1 MKIGASMKIV
11 VRADASLTIGSGHI
25 MRCLTLADRLEQQGH
40 DITFICRAHDGHLA
54 DLIEQKGFAVQLLA
68 KGDTADFIKQHA
80 HSEWL
85 GASESDDFAQCQ
97 PMLQAL
103 KPDWLIIDHY
113 AIGKN
118 WEQQAKRLLPNL
130 KILAIDDLADRAH
143 DCEILL
149 DQNFGRKNEDY
160 QSLVPNHCQCLLGT
174 RYTLLRDEFA
184 NWRAI
189 SLDRRTSV
197 QPPNNILVNLGGVD
211 NDNVTLKI
219 LQSLN
224 TFVQQSEQAFNVTV
238 VMGKTAPHIK
248 SVQRFAKHASF
259 ACAVL
264 VNVTNMA
271 QLMANADLAI
281 GAAGSTTWERCC
293 LCLPMVLIVLAD
305 NQQVIAE
312 ALADKNVVKVV
323 TDMAALDE
331 QLPRLLSE
339 LADNYKKFSRQ
350 SAKLVDGQGA
360 KRVAHWIEFAQK
372 FQHSQVRQ
380 ATQADSQMIW
390 QWRNHIDVRQ
400 WMFGQDEIALADHN
414 KWYRKQLD
422 HANVHLLIFETDVSK
437 GGEPMGLVNVTQM
450 TADKYQTLQLANT
463 HAPNPNASNPNSLSA
478 NEKTAS
484 WGFYL
489 SPNSAKG
496 QGLGFALGVL
506 AIAQIFNTTAIG
518 KITAQVLAYNTASLA
533 LHRKLGFSETGVLKQ
548 HFGVGDKVY
557 DVVEFEL
564 KSQDFL
570 F

>member
-1 MKIGASMKIV
+1 MKIMF
-11 VRADASLTIGSGHI
+11 RADASLTMGSGHI
-25 MRCLTLADRLEQQGH
+25 MRCLTLADRLKQQGH
-40 DITFICRAHDGHLA
+40 DISFICRAHDGHLA
-54 DLIEQKGFAVQLLA
+54 DLIGQKGFAVQLLA
-68 KGDTADFIKQHA
+68 KSETADFIKQHA

-85 GASESDDFAQCQ
+85 GASESDDFAECQ

-130 KILAIDDLADRAH
+130 KILAIDDLADRTH

-160 QSLVPNHCQCLLGT
+160 QPLVPSHCQRLLGT

-184 NWRAI
+184 SWRAM
-189 SLDRRTSV
+189 SLNRRKSV

-224 TFVQQSEQAFNVTV
+224 TFVQQSAQAFNVTV
-238 VMGKTAPHIK
+238 VMGKTAPHIE

-271 QLMANADLAI
+271 ELMANADLAI

-293 LCLPMVLIVLAD
+293 LGLPMVLIVLAD
-305 NQQVIAE
+305 NQQVIAK
-312 ALADKNVVKVV
+312 ALADKNLVKVV
-323 TDMAALDE
+323 TDIARLDE

-339 LADNYKKFSRQ
+339 IADNYKKFSRQ

-360 KRVAHWIEFAQK
+360 KRVAHWIEFSQK
-372 FQHSQVRQ
+372 FQHCQVRQ
-380 ATQADSQMIW
+380 ATQADTQMIW
-390 QWRNHIDVRQ
+390 QWRNHVDVRR
-400 WMFGQDEIALADHN
+400 WMFGQDEIALADHE
-414 KWYRKQLD
+414 KWYGKQLD
-422 HANVHLLIFETDVSK
+422 RANVHLLIFEVA
-437 GGEPMGLVNVTQM
+437 GERMGLVNVTQM
-450 TADKYQTLQLANT
+450 TVEKYQTLNAAKNTAND
-463 HAPNPNASNPNSLSA
+463 NS
-478 NEKTAS
+478 AS

-489 SPNSAKG
+489 SPNSPKG

-506 AIAQIFNTTAIG
+506 AIAQIFNTTDIG

-548 HFGVGDKVY
+548 HFGVGEKVY

>member
-1 MKIGASMKIV
+1 MKIV
-11 VRADASLTIGSGHI
+11 VRADASLTMGSGHI
-25 MRCLTLADRLEQQGH
+25 MRCLTLADGLKQQGH
-40 DITFICRAHDGHLA
+40 DISFICRQHDGHLA
-54 DLIEQKGFAVQLLA
+54 DLIGQKGFAVQLLA
-68 KGDTADFIKQHA
+68 KSKTADFIKQHV

-85 GASESDDFAQCQ
+85 DASESDDFAECK
-97 PMLQAL
+97 PILQAL

-130 KILAIDDLADRAH
+130 KILAIDDLADRTH

-160 QSLVPNHCQCLLGT
+160 QPLVPSDCQRLLGT

-184 NWRAI
+184 SWRAM
-189 SLDRRTSV
+189 SLNRRKSV

-224 TFVQQSEQAFNVTV
+224 TFVQQSTQAFNVTV
-238 VMGKTAPHIK
+238 VMGKTAPHI
-248 SVQRFAKHASF
+248 VRIQDFAKQANFPCH
-259 ACAVL
+259 VI
-264 VNVTNMA
+264 VNANNMA
-271 QLMANADLAI
+271 ELMANADLAI

-293 LCLPMVLIVLAD
+293 LGLPMVLIVLAD
-305 NQQVIAE
+305 NQQVIAK

-339 LADNYKKFSRQ
+339 IADNYKKFSRQ

-372 FQHSQVRQ
+372 FQHCQLRQ
-380 ATQADSQMIW
+380 ATQADTQMIW
-390 QWRNHIDVRQ
+390 QWRNHIDVRR
-400 WMFGQDEIALADHN
+400 WMFGQDEIALADHE
-414 KWYRKQLD
+414 KWYGKQLD
-422 HANVHLLIFETDVSK
+422 HANVHLLIFEVA
-437 GGEPMGLVNVTQM
+437 GEPMGLVNVTQM
-450 TADKYQTLQLANT
+450 TVDKYQTLQLANT
-463 HAPNPNASNPNSLSA
+463 HAPNPN
-478 NEKTAS
+478 EKTAS

-489 SPNSAKG
+489 SPNGAKG

-506 AIAQIFNTTAIG
+506 AIAQIFNTTDIG

-533 LHRKLGFSETGVLKQ
+533 LHRKLGFSETGVLQQ

>member
-1 MKIGASMKIV
+1 M
-11 VRADASLTIGSGHI
+11 
-25 MRCLTLADRLEQQGH
+25 
-40 DITFICRAHDGHLA
+40 
-54 DLIEQKGFAVQLLA
+54 
-68 KGDTADFIKQHA
+68 
-80 HSEWL
+80 
-85 GASESDDFAQCQ
+85 
-97 PMLQAL
+97 
-103 KPDWLIIDHY
+103 
-113 AIGKN
+113 
-118 WEQQAKRLLPNL
+118 
-130 KILAIDDLADRAH
+130 
-143 DCEILL
+143 
-149 DQNFGRKNEDY
+149 
-160 QSLVPNHCQCLLGT
+160 
-174 RYTLLRDEFA
+174 
-184 NWRAI
+184 
-189 SLDRRTSV
+189 
-197 QPPNNILVNLGGVD
+197 VNLGGVD

-224 TFVQQSEQAFNVTV
+224 IFVQQSTQAFNVTV
-238 VMGKTAPHIK
+238 VMGKTAPHIE

-293 LCLPMVLIVLAD
+293 LGLPMVLIVLAD
-305 NQQVIAE
+305 NQQVIAK
-312 ALADKNVVKVV
+312 ALADKNLVKVV
-323 TDMAALDE
+323 TDMATLDE

-339 LADNYKKFSRQ
+339 LVDNYGKFSRQ

-360 KRVAHWIEFAQK
+360 KRVAHWIEFAKK
-372 FQHSQVRQ
+372 FQHCQLRQ

-400 WMFGQDEIALADHN
+400 WMFGQDEIALADHE
-414 KWYRKQLD
+414 KWYGKQLD
-422 HANVHLLIFETDVSK
+422 RANVHLLIFETDGSK
-437 GGEPMGLVNVTQM
+437 GGEPMGLVNVTQI
-450 TADKYQTLQLANT
+450 TVDKYQTLQLAN
-463 HAPNPNASNPNSLSA
+463 ASSP

-506 AIAQIFNTTAIG
+506 AIAQIFNTTDIG

-548 HFGVGDKVY
+548 HFGVGEKVY